1 MSKIICDVCGT
12 SYPETAAQC
21 PICGC
26 ARPVDT
32 HGTVHDGGDTASAG
46 YTYVK
51 GGRFS
56 KANVRKRN
64 MAKQAVAGGEVQV
77 DNETRN
83 NKNKWLL
90 VTALILAAAVIAVVI
105 YIVFHFFDPFGL
117 QKDPVQ
123 TEPSTSATT
132 PSESTDDTTEPT
144 IEDVYCSS
152 LTLSKTEIQLDSI
165 GASYQLD
172 VTANPADTTD
182 KIFYATDDEDVA
194 TVTAD
199 GLVTAIAEGETDI
212 FITCGS
218 IQETVKFVC
227 VIETE
232 PPTEETTDPT
242 EDTTAPVEAGELK
255 LNREDFTL
263 FYKGASWDVY
273 DGELDVKA
281 ITWSSDN
288 ENIATVEDGKV
299 VATGSGM
306 TTIHAEYKGQKAS
319 CIVRCEFPSSGG
331 SGGVTQDG
339 NRNGSYK
346 ISSEDVTISVGEKFS
361 LVLTDET
368 GHTVS
373 VSWSVSNSGIC
384 TVSGNTVTGVASG
397 TAVVEVTYEGNYYS
411 CIVRVK

>member
-26 ARPVDT
+26 ARPVET
-32 HGTVHDGGDTASAG
+32 RGAVHDGTDAAASDG

-64 MAKQAVAGGEVQV
+64 KAKQVGVAGENQA
-77 DNETRN
+77 DNEKKNRN
-83 NKNKWLL
+83 NWLL
-90 VTALILAAAVIAVVI
+90 VTALVLAAAVIAVI
-105 YIVFHFFDPFGL
+105 LYIVFHFFAPFGA
-117 QKDPVQ
+117 QNVPAV
-123 TEPSTSATT
+123 TEPSASETS
-132 PSESTDDTTEPT
+132 PSENIQSTTEPT
-144 IEDVYCSS
+144 IKDVYCSS
-152 LTLSKTEIQLDSI
+152 LTLSKTQIQLDSV

-172 VTANPADTTD
+172 VTANPSDTTD
-182 KIFYATDDEDVA
+182 TIFYASYNEEVA
-194 TVTAD
+194 TVSED
-199 GLVTAIAEGETDI
+199 GLVTAVGAGETEI

-218 IQETVKFVC
+218 IEEVC
-227 VIETE
+227 KVVCNIETE
-232 PPTEETTDPT
+232 PSTGETTDPT
-242 EDTTAPVEAGELK
+242 EETEPSEAVVLE

-263 FYKGASWDVY
+263 FFKGASWDVY
-273 DGELDVKA
+273 DGELDVKE
-281 ITWSSDN
+281 ITWSTDN

-306 TTIHAEYKGQKAS
+306 TTIHAEYKGQKVS

-331 SGGVTQDG
+331 SGGVSQEGSG
-339 NRNGSYK
+339 NGNYR
-346 ISSEDVTISVGEKFS
+346 ISSEDVTIAVGESFS

-368 GHTVS
+368 GHVVS
-373 VSWSVSNSGIC
+373 VSWSVSNSGVC
-384 TVSGNTVTGVASG
+384 SVSGNSVTGIASG
-397 TAVVEVTYEGNYYS
+397 TAVVEVTYEGSYYS